1 MEREALLIPNSNA
14 YAILRDNSQEFLN
27 FVVLSCTAV
36 PTLKKQIQASG
47 VAGISPDHF
56 KGSPDAAQ
64 LLSYATVYQE
74 TLGRM
79 IVITLF
85 SYFEAYVK
93 GLLGEI
99 VDFHGGA
106 TTFQAT
112 ADKRAKAFVANSSQA
127 IIDSKRKLQEPSKA
141 AKIESYRKH
150 SAILVK
156 QGFRFPSE
164 LLAPFGVKN
173 LIRKSKPTGSKAFEI
188 PELLRDALCF
198 PLPAKDDARLNS
210 IRETRNNIAHG
221 KAGPITLVEAL
232 TIGKDLRDISAKVD
246 KHAVEHFFVVETYA

>member
-1 MEREALLIPNSNA
+1 
-14 YAILRDNSQEFLN
+14 
-27 FVVLSCTAV
+27 
-36 PTLKKQIQASG
+36 
-47 VAGISPDHF
+47 
-56 KGSPDAAQ
+56 
-64 LLSYATVYQE
+64 
-74 TLGRM
+74 M

-85 SYFEAYVK
+85 SYFESYVK

-112 ADKRAKAFVANSSQA
+112 ADKRAKAFVANSSQT

-141 AKIESYRKH
+141 AKIESCRKH

-173 LIRKSKPTGSKAFEI
+173 LIRKSKPTGSKAVEI

-198 PLPAKDDARLNS
+198 PLSAKDDARLNS

-221 KAGPITLVEAL
+221 KAGPFTLVEAL
-232 TIGKDLRDISAKVD
+232 TVGKDLRDISAKVD
-246 KHAVEHFFVVETYA
+246 KHAVEHFFVVEAYA